1 MRGLVMAL
9 FALDFPGNNGALDAN
24 HWAGRFG
31 VPFLS
36 ATTKTRTITKTTF
49 AKKTGKTV

>member
-9 FALDFPGNNGALDAN
+9 FALDFPGHDGVLKTN
-24 HWAGRFG
+24 HWAGRIG

-36 ATTKTRTITKTTF
+36 MAKTKTITKTT
-49 AKKTGKTV
+49 TSKTV